1 MKGAASSAD
10 TVTSTTQSHL
20 FTLGPS
26 NLRLFCWLV
35 VTVTGLLE
43 ASGHRFQ
50 VDIDGVSYLDVA
62 ENYLHGDWHAA
73 VSAYWSPLYSW
84 LLALP
89 LSFLHSSL
97 YWESTLLH
105 LVNFA
110 VLLASYAA
118 FEFFLRELV
127 RSPLLLSAKG
137 ETAVSLPEGA
147 WRILGLAVFLFSSLS
162 MANYDG
168 STPDLCVNV
177 AVWAATGLLLRIQ
190 FARAGWG
197 TYACFGLTLGAGY
210 LAKAAMFPLAFI
222 FLGVALFATPA
233 PAKAR
238 PKLMSAFLAF
248 ALIAG
253 PWVALLSRSK
263 GRLTFGDSGKL
274 AYLGAMNSAWKSG
287 FKGVSSVQGPQVLHP
302 LAKLATDPE
311 TLGFA
316 SPVSG
321 TFPPWYDA
329 SYWGEGAEAHFHWSN
344 QLAILHGS
352 YDSYFDILVSE
363 EGLLAGLLAFLVVQ
377 GTFRPYLASVARFWT
392 LWLPPLAAIGMYS
405 LVLVQARYIAAF
417 LNLIWVSL
425 FAALR
430 LPSGRETRRWVL
442 AVPVSILLV
451 VSLPIA
457 RSMVSDVY
465 RCFRPEPYEAW
476 EVAEELH
483 RMGVQSNHSV
493 AIIGLP
499 VDTFDWARLARIR
512 IVAMIPPGA
521 VDEYWSAP
529 SDVQA
534 HVDSLFLQTGAI
546 AAISCAPPP
555 KRNLAGWTELGS
567 SLYYVTLLRDA
578 PQSSSSH
585 SSE

>member
-10 TVTSTTQSHL
+10 AVTSPTQSHL
-20 FTLGPS
+20 FTRGRS

-35 VTVTGLLE
+35 VSVTGLLE
-43 ASGHRFQ
+43 AWGHRFL
-50 VDIDGVSYLDVA
+50 VDVDGVSYLDVA
-62 ENYLHGDWHAA
+62 GNYLHGDWHAA
-73 VSAYWSPLYSW
+73 ANAYWSPLYSW

-127 RSPLLLSAKG
+127 HSPLLLAAKV
-137 ETAVSLPEGA
+137 ETTVSLPERA

-162 MANYDG
+162 MANYNG
-168 STPDLCVNV
+168 STPDLCVTF
-177 AVWAATGLLLRIQ
+177 AVWAAAGLLLRIQ
-190 FARAGWG
+190 SARAGWG
-197 TYACFGLTLGAGY
+197 TYACFGLTLGIGY

-233 PAKAR
+233 PTKAR
-238 PKLMSAFLAF
+238 LKLIAAIFAF
-248 ALIAG
+248 AIIAG
-253 PWVALLSRSK
+253 PWVAVLSLSK

-274 AYLGAMNSAWKSG
+274 AYIGAMNSAWKSG
-287 FKGVSSVQGPQVLHP
+287 FKGVSSVQGPHVLHP
-302 LAKLATDPE
+302 LARLATNPE

-329 SYWGEGAEAHFHWSN
+329 SYWGEGAEAHFRWST

-352 YDSYFDILVSE
+352 YDSYYDILVSE
-363 EGLLAGLLAFLVVQ
+363 EGLLAGLFALLLVQ
-377 GTFRPYLASVARFWT
+377 GTFRLYMASLARSWT
-392 LWLPPLAAIGMYS
+392 LWLPSLAAIGMYS
-405 LVLVQARYIAAF
+405 LVLVQARYVAAF
-417 LNLIWVSL
+417 LTLIFVSL

-430 LPSGRETRRWVL
+430 LPNGRETRRWVL
-442 AVPVSILLV
+442 AVPMAVLMV
-451 VSLPIA
+451 VALPIA
-457 RSMVSDVY
+457 RSLVSDVY

-483 RMGVQSNHSV
+483 RMGVQPHHFV

-499 VDTFDWARLARIR
+499 ADTFDWARLAGVR

-546 AAISCAPPP
+546 AAVSCAPPP

-567 SLYYVTLLRDA
+567 SLYYVTLLGDA
-578 PQSSSSH
+578 PQSNSSH